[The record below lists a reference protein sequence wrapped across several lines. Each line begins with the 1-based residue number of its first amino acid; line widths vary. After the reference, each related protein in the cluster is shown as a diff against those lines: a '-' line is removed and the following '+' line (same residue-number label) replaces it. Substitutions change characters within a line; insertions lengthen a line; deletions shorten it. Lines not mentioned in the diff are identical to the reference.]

1 MKYASAAA
9 LDRAITD
16 ILLRQV
22 GGDAR
27 RYQQLR
33 REVAFERVL
42 ARLVAE
48 DPEMWLLINTA
59 SDSLTTPRVRVIIQ

>member
-16 ILLRQV
+16 VLLRRV
-22 GGDAR
+22 DGDGK
-27 RYQQLR
+27 RYEQLR

-48 DPEMWLLINTA
+48 DTDMWLL
-59 SDSLTTPRVRVIIQ
+59 

>member
-16 ILLRQV
+16 VRLRQV
-22 GGDAR
+22 GGDAG

-42 ARLVAE
+42 ARI
-48 DPEMWLLINTA
+48 LLGRYRPVLGR
-59 SDSLTTPRVRVIIQ
+59 DF